1 MGGQS
6 YPPRILCHVTVS
18 TICISLRKKGD
29 GLGPMPPRSLDTTG
43 GTEVLKGFW
52 LPNPHNTLRR
62 NPQDPLLQGKPM
74 FNLSCTVSWKDM
86 CSRSPSGTIVTLSG
100 INSLQNDGP

>member
-52 LPNPHNTLRR
+52 LPNPHNTLRKKSPGPPPPGEAHDQPILYSLMEGHVFQVSFR
-62 NPQDPLLQGKPM
+62 NNCHTLWYQLLAE
-74 FNLSCTVSWKDM
+74 
-86 CSRSPSGTIVTLSG
+86 
-100 INSLQNDGP
+100 